1 MAVVPLALL
10 AGVRLVAWEARP
22 VLVALNSFTAF
33 TFLPVWPVAVVA
45 GSFRCWALLVA
56 AGLVAV
62 AHVGFVAPE
71 LPAAEP
77 VPAAARAALRCRV
90 LSASLFVG
98 NPAIGSYAAE
108 MHRLRPDVAVLSEA
122 TPALIGGVERA
133 RALTD
138 LPHRMTVDR
147 TDPFAMVVASRWP
160 LTEREVVV
168 VRSRPVLVKATVEVA
183 GHRLRLFGVHVVSP
197 ESGRYEWVQGMAAV
211 RAAVAPS
218 VPGRARW
225 GLQRHLGPPIV
236 PRAPRHRS
244 HRRRRRPQKA
254 LGDDGPAN
262 RRPIPPLVRI
272 DHVLT
277 TRELVVTHI
286 AAGHG
291 PGSDHRPLVADPAIP
306 AASPR

>member
-1 MAVVPLALL
+1 MDGGRAPGTARRRSARRLGGATRARGAQLLHGVDVPAGLARRRR
-10 AGVRLVAWEARP
+10 GR
-22 VLVALNSFTAF
+22 
-33 TFLPVWPVAVVA
+33 FLPMLGPPGGRWPRGR
-45 GSFRCWALLVA
+45 GSRR
-56 AGLVAV
+56 
-62 AHVGFVAPE
+62 FVAPE
-71 LPAAEP
+71 LVAAEP

-254 LGDDGPAN
+254 LGDDGPAKSPSN
-262 RRPIPPLVRI
+262 PAVGPHRPCPHHSRTGRHPHRRRPRPGQRPS
-272 DHVLT
+272 
-277 TRELVVTHI
+277 
-286 AAGHG
+286 AA
-291 PGSDHRPLVADPAIP
+291 R
-306 AASPR
+306 R